1 MNIGQIY
8 EDYFLDVYKYVRGL
22 SASDMVAEEITQE
35 TFFRA
40 MRSLDSFRGDCDVR
54 VWLCRIA
61 RNCYFTYLK
70 KQKHVTGN
78 ETDFDLMPDVTDI
91 EQQLVDK
98 DRAFA
103 VQKALHA
110 LPEPYREVFTLRV
123 FGELSFS
130 QIGALFGKTD
140 HWACVTYHRAR
151 QKIQKQTGGIS

>member
-22 SASDMVAEEITQE
+22 SASDTVAEEITQE

-78 ETDFDLMPDVTDI
+78 EADFDLTPDVTDI

-103 VQKALHA
+103 VHKALHA

-123 FGELSFS
+123 FGELSFA

>member
-78 ETDFDLMPDVTDI
+78 EADFDLTPDVTDI

-103 VQKALHA
+103 VHKALHA

>member
-78 ETDFDLMPDVTDI
+78 EADFDLTPDVTDI

-103 VQKALHA
+103 VHKALHA

-123 FGELSFS
+123 FGELSFA

>member
-22 SASDMVAEEITQE
+22 SASDTVAEEITQE

-78 ETDFDLMPDVTDI
+78 EADFDLTPDVTDI

-103 VQKALHA
+103 VHQALHA

-123 FGELSFS
+123 FGELSFA

>member
-22 SASDMVAEEITQE
+22 SASDTVAEEITQE

-103 VQKALHA
+103 VHKALHA

>member
-22 SASDMVAEEITQE
+22 SASDTVAEEITQE

-78 ETDFDLMPDVTDI
+78 EADFDLTPDVTDI

-103 VQKALHA
+103 VHKALHA

>member
-22 SASDMVAEEITQE
+22 SASDTVAEEITQE

-70 KQKHVTGN
+70 N
-78 ETDFDLMPDVTDI
+78 RSM
-91 EQQLVDK
+91 
-98 DRAFA
+98 
-103 VQKALHA
+103 
-110 LPEPYREVFTLRV
+110 
-123 FGELSFS
+123 
-130 QIGALFGKTD
+130 
-140 HWACVTYHRAR
+140 
-151 QKIQKQTGGIS
+151 